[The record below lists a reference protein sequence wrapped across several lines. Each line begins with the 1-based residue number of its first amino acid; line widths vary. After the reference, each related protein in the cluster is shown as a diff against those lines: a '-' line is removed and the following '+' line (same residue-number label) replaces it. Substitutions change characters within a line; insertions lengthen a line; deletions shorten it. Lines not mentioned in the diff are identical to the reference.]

1 LAESIGFRVRGKGVR
16 AQRGPAAAF
25 NPNEEYALGSNGHD
39 EVMKI
44 WSPEDGVVLYEVHK
58 GDEEPDDR
66 AFKLQRE
73 TNMIAS
79 QEETKYKNENYE
91 FNKYGPKDGGAV
103 KSDPVADTLII
114 TPIAIGVA
122 ACVVYCAGGAAV
134 SGVATGARW
143 LWRAIRPERAPTLRR
158 GDHDLAG

>member
-1 LAESIGFRVRGKGVR
+1 
-16 AQRGPAAAF
+16 
-25 NPNEEYALGSNGHD
+25 
-39 EVMKI
+39 
-44 WSPEDGVVLYEVHK
+44 
-58 GDEEPDDR
+58 
-66 AFKLQRE
+66 
-73 TNMIAS
+73 MIAS

-143 LWRAIRPERAPTLRR
+143 LWRAIRPERAVRSGPSGHRPCGEVTTILPADRFDDR
-158 GDHDLAG
+158 TKG